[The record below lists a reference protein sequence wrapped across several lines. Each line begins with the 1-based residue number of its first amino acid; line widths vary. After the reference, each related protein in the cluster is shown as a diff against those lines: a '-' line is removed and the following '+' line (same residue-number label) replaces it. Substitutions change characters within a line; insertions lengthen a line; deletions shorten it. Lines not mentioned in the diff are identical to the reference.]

1 MAKYRSK
8 APKPKTSKTDK
19 AFYVI
24 LAVILAF
31 FALIL
36 LFMLLWGFM
45 TSLKSK
51 NDFEQNGPI
60 SFPLLDLANWENPLA
75 SNREFF
81 QFRNYGLIF
90 KNFVFIEL
98 NSSWY
103 VGNNLVSHSQ
113 ENIGFLTMLYN
124 TLVYAGVGALICS
137 VVPAITAYLTWQIQ
151 IRPLHDHQRRLHS
164 YAINSDH
171 RRPPF

>member
-90 KNFVFIEL
+90 KNFVFKDSKCLGIHHLEAPFDRNFL
-98 NSSWY
+98 ESGIYTESH
-103 VGNNLVSHSQ
+103 VSLPCFPSFGSD
-113 ENIGFLTMLYN
+113 EDYS
-124 TLVYAGVGALICS
+124 VCCS
-137 VVPAITAYLTWQIQ
+137 
-151 IRPLHDHQRRLHS
+151 
-164 YAINSDH
+164 
-171 RRPPF
+171 